1 MVAGGVWPAPSRK
14 TRSSSLRAGRRIG
27 AGPLIL
33 EPFWVI
39 LLKVYWKLKIKR
51 AIRISQI
58 FFETPNLPKFRLS
71 DKILYSYEELL
82 RALFPPLDWLLNILD
97 DKVTEKIMRQ

>member
-1 MVAGGVWPAPSRK
+1 MASSVARKQNRLFLLASGKEDRGRPADP
-14 TRSSSLRAGRRIG
+14 RA
-27 AGPLIL
+27 
-33 EPFWVI
+33 FWVI

-58 FFETPNLPKFRLS
+58 FFETPNLPEFRLS

-82 RALFPPLDWLLNILD
+82 RALFPPLDWLLGILD
-97 DKVTEKIMRQ
+97 DKITEKIVRQ